1 MSLNNSSIAAS
12 HSYDRLIQGSR
23 TNVIHSS
30 EDAVSNVETRIDL
43 KQALK
48 IISTG
53 LGFGIGFGLG
63 NALLGNEKI
72 KNLMG
77 FIGLGNN
84 FVSKEKKN

>member
-12 HSYDRLIQGSR
+12 HSYERLNQGLR
-23 TNVIHSS
+23 TNRIHS
-30 EDAVSNVETRIDL
+30 EDVVSNVEPHIDL

-53 LGFGIGFGLG
+53 LGFGIGLGLG

-72 KNLMG
+72 KNL
-77 FIGLGNN
+77 IELGKN
-84 FVSKEKKN
+84 FVSNQKKN